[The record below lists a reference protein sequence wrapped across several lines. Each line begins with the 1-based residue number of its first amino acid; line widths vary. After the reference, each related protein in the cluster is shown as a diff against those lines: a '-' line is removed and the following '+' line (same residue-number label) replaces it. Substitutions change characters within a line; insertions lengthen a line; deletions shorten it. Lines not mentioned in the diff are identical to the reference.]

1 VFRDGFHN
9 RPSKSIVTPFF
20 SDFYTVGNTLMTQVQ
35 DLSKP

>member
-35 DLSKP
+35 DLS